1 MKNRK
6 RKPLVKKPQS
16 ASKTAEAITL
26 TLDSVAFGGDALT
39 RRDGK
44 VYFVADALPGETVT
58 AEIYQDKERFAKARV
73 LTRVAAPSYASEA
86 PCPYA
91 DRCGGCQWQRV
102 PYAMQQQWKAGFIED
117 ALQRIGGI
125 PAGSYPFAMHGSP
138 ETLHYRNRI
147 DVKWQITSDG
157 TVRIGYFAKSSHDL
171 VSIEECKIA
180 DERINQVLQTCLT
193 LKFPKRER
201 LFQSSLEFQVIAD
214 DRVLV
219 SGQDIPAG
227 FWQDF
232 KEIVQGHAELGGRL
246 ILNSVDFVLLEE
258 WDGLRFHTRAGQ
270 FQQVNLP
277 ANRFLRAWVRDFARQ
292 HKVQNAL
299 DLYCGSGNLSL
310 ALARE
315 GIQIFG
321 VEAYAPSIEA
331 AVHNARDNS
340 LKAHYA
346 VGDAQDIHQLFPA
359 LPDLDLLI
367 VDPPRRGMAE
377 AVEPVLQLAASRI
390 IYVSCDPNTLARDL
404 KIILAAGYVLEN
416 AMGLDFFPQSY
427 HVETV
432 CVLKKK
438 APMPNTSS

>member
-6 RKPLVKKPQS
+6 RKPLAKKPPS
-16 ASKTAEAITL
+16 VSKTPEPITL

-73 LTRVAAPSYASEA
+73 LTRVTAPSYAVPA

-91 DRCGGCQWQRV
+91 ARCGGCQWQRV
-102 PYAMQQQWKAGFIED
+102 PYAMQEKWKAGFIED

-125 PAGSYPFAMHGSP
+125 PAGSYPFVMHGSP
-138 ETLHYRNRI
+138 ETSHYRNRI
-147 DVKWQITSDG
+147 DVKWQVATDG
-157 TVRIGYFAKSSHDL
+157 SVRIGYFAKSSHDL
-171 VSIEECKIA
+171 VAIEKCWIA
-180 DERINQVLQTCLT
+180 DERINQVLWSCLK

-201 LFQSSLEFQVIAD
+201 IFQTSLEFQVIAD

-232 KEIVQGHAELGGRL
+232 NEAIQGHVELSSKL
-246 ILNSVDFVLLEE
+246 IVNRPDFVLLEE
-258 WDGLRFHTRAGQ
+258 WDGIRFHTRAGQ

-292 HKVQNAL
+292 HKVQHAV

-310 ALARE
+310 ALARD
-315 GIQIFG
+315 GVRIFG
-321 VEAYAPSIEA
+321 VEAFAPSIEA
-331 AVHNARDNS
+331 AVYNVKDNN
-340 LKAHYA
+340 LTAQYA
-346 VGDAQDIHQLFPA
+346 AGDAQDIRQLFPN
-359 LPDLDLLI
+359 LPAPDLLI

-377 AVEPVLQLAASRI
+377 AVESLLQLTAKRI

-404 KIILAAGYVLEN
+404 KNMMSAGYALEEVK
-416 AMGLDFFPQSY
+416 GLDFFPQSY
-427 HVETV
+427 HIETV
-432 CVLKKK
+432 CILKKN
-438 APMPNTSS
+438 P